1 MRRIHSMAIVLLVA
15 TAIWTGCS
23 DDGGDDVAGRTIFEV
38 ANGCFTVRLDGA
50 GAARLLS
57 RVPGGY
63 AFNAAT
69 AAEAARLFLKPSG
82 LGTYLLFD
90 ADRGYVV
97 SDGAALLRAT
107 QLQSDVTLV
116 DDSFESEAEW
126 ELQES
131 GGNADRFRLRHRRT
145 GVFIGEPGVVVA
157 ATGAASL
164 ALQAADGC
172 AEFPE
177 ESTHSDG
184 VVTRTSFD
192 DGSVFG
198 VVDTHSHIFANFG
211 YGGGGIFHGAPYH
224 PLGIEHALPSCEMF
238 HGVDGRADF
247 FGAGFDAG
255 RNIQLTDFI
264 TAIADG
270 LLPEF
275 NHATE
280 GYPEFTKWPSGH
292 DSATHQTQYYKW
304 LERAYRGGLRLV
316 VQHAV
321 NNQIICDFLGRGGIQ
336 PIRYSCNDMVGVDRQ
351 IDEAYR
357 MQDYVDAQ
365 EGGLGAGWFRIVTS
379 PEQAREVI
387 LSGKMAVVLGIE
399 TSNLFDCFLT
409 PPIGFARCTEADV
422 VARLN
427 EVYERG
433 VRVLFPVHKYDNAFS
448 AGDGDKAFIEI
459 GNVLQTSHFSN
470 FTTECDESVP
480 TVFDRRPLAF
490 PGLNMPRDDFFAVP
504 ANDLSEFFLDPLGE
518 LAPFLDLFLVPP
530 LPGVANHCQNAG
542 LTDLGEFLVEQV
554 MEKGMVLEIDHFP
567 RQSYKRVFEMLE
579 ANDYPA
585 AGTHGLDNN
594 GKLYALGG
602 VSKSDFGR
610 CRAADT
616 VATVDDGYQAKLQR
630 IIDNGGF
637 PALGFGFDLNGFAGA
652 AGPRFGEKSV
662 CGSTPQTDPLT
673 YPFTSYAGDVT
684 FFQPAVGQRSIDFNT
699 EGLVHIG
706 MLPELI
712 EEIRGDGIDDA
723 ALEPLF
729 KSAEGY
735 IRMWEKAEQ
744 RGAAIR
750 QTRASQ
756 P

>member
-1 MRRIHSMAIVLLVA
+1 MRQWICMLVVLIAA
-15 TAIWTGCS
+15 TPHLIACS
-23 DDGGDDVAGRTIFEV
+23 GDDDSADSGASVYEF
-38 ANGCFTVRLDGA
+38 ANGCFTMRTEESDTRFLTRSPGGFAFTATSTA
-50 GAARLLS
+50 GAT
-57 RVPGGY
+57 P
-63 AFNAAT
+63 F
-69 AAEAARLFLKPSG
+69 FLKPSG
-82 LGTYLLFD
+82 LASYLLFD
-90 ADRGYVV
+90 ADRGYAI
-97 SDGAALLRAT
+97 SDGVGLLRAT
-107 QLQSDVTLV
+107 DLDSDIELL

-126 ELQES
+126 ELQPS
-131 GGNADRFRLRHRRT
+131 SAGADRFQLRHRKT
-145 GVFIGEPGVVVA
+145 GVFVGGNGVVNGSA
-157 ATGAASL
+157 AAAPL
-164 ALQAADGC
+164 VLDAAAGC
-172 AEFPE
+172 ATFPE
-177 ESTHSDG
+177 EGVHSEG
-184 VVTRTSFD
+184 AVARTSFE

-198 VVDTHSHIFANFG
+198 IVDTHSHIFANFG

-224 PLGIEHALPSCEMF
+224 PLGVEHALPSCEAF

-255 RNIQLTDFI
+255 RNIQLSDFI
-264 TAIADG
+264 AAIADG

-275 NHATE
+275 NHATD
-280 GYPEFTKWPSGH
+280 GYPVFTKWPSGF

-357 MQDYVDAQ
+357 LQDYVDAQ
-365 EGGLGAGWFRIVTS
+365 EGGPGMGWFRIVTS

-387 LSGKMAVVLGIE
+387 LAGKMAVVLGVE
-399 TSNLFDCFLT
+399 TSNLFDCFLN
-409 PPIGFARCTEADV
+409 PPIGFAPCTEDDV
-422 VARLN
+422 VERLN
-427 EVYERG
+427 ELHERG

-459 GNVLQTSHFSN
+459 GNLLQTSHFNN

-490 PGLNMPRDDFFAVP
+490 PGLNMPRDNFFAMP
-504 ANDLSEFFLDPLGE
+504 PNDFSEFFVDPLGE

-530 LPGVANHCQNAG
+530 LPGVENHCQNAG
-542 LTDLGEFLVEQV
+542 LTDLGEFLVEEI
-554 MEKGMVLEIDHFP
+554 MGKGMVLEIDHFP
-567 RQSYKRVFEMLE
+567 RRSYKRVFEMLE
-579 ANDYPA
+579 AKDYPA

-610 CRAADT
+610 CRAADAS
-616 VATVDDGYQAKLQR
+616 ATVDNGYQTKLQR
-630 IIDNGGF
+630 IVDNGGF

-662 CGSTPQTDPLT
+662 CGSTPQSDPLT

-684 FFQPAVGQRSIDFNT
+684 FTQPSVGERVIDFNT

-723 ALEPLF
+723 SLEPLF

-735 IRMWEKAEQ
+735 IRMWEKAER

-750 QTRASQ
+750 EERET
-756 P
+756 PE